1 VDDNSS
7 PVSSDPLAVALGR
20 QIAAERVAKGMSQEE
35 LGAAIG
41 GAHKN
46 TVYRYETAQ
55 RELSY
60 GIIRRISAALGIKPS
75 VLFLAA
81 EARAERDAVAQR
93 EQVGQG

>member
-1 VDDNSS
+1 MDDKQS
-7 PVSSDPLAVALGR
+7 PISGDPYAVALGR

-46 TVYRYETAQ
+46 TIWRYEHAQ
-55 RELSY
+55 RELNF
-60 GIIRRISAALGIKPS
+60 GLIRRIAGALGIKPS
-75 VLFLAA
+75 VLFLGA
-81 EARAERDAVAQR
+81 EARAERDAAAQR